1 MERGKIIMNLTN
13 ITELETYK
21 PRVEIVTI
29 FPPTW
34 KLTIKEL
41 QEDNWQNKRLLRNIC
56 KYQEDLWDYMKE
68 NNIIPG
74 TIVNEIEKAEA
85 GLMWRLV

>member
-1 MERGKIIMNLTN
+1 MNLTN
-13 ITELETYK
+13 ITEIETYK

-41 QEDNWQNKRLLRNIC
+41 QEDNCQNKRLLRNIC

>member
-29 FPPTW
+29 FPPSW
-34 KLTIKEL
+34 REIIKEFKK
-41 QEDNWQNKRLLRNIC
+41 DNWQNKRLLRNIY
-56 KYQEDLWDYMKE
+56 KYQDDLWAYMKE